1 MNLIEPN
8 VVRAFGICKLYFL
21 NYIFK
26 ELKKYAR
33 KQEDKIKR
41 YIILNVK
48 PF

>member
-1 MNLIEPN
+1 MLLELLGYVNYI
-8 VVRAFGICKLYFL
+8 FL
-21 NYIFK
+21 NYTFK

-41 YIILNVK
+41 YIIILNAE